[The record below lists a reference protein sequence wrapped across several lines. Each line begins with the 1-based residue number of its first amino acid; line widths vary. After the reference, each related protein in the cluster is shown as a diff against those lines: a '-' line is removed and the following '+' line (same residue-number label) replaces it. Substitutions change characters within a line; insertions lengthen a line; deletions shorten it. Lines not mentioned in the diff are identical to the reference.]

1 MWRWSDFETTDHNDS
16 LAMDTQLPYTLP
28 GSNLANRLKGWF
40 VPPITTRYRF
50 YMTCDDQCR
59 FDLDIAKNG
68 TLTNMLET
76 RGWISYRDYW
86 DFQYVSNR
94 ETISEWVTLTAG
106 EKYEMETKQSESTGN
121 DHFTLGVEV
130 EKTAEIPD
138 DHHQAMKEIQ
148 YVQVSANGPFEVST
162 LTVDNV
168 DSGEFKMILFATN
181 GTPTATGKISAKA
194 TAAQL

>member
-1 MWRWSDFETTDHNDS
+1 
-16 LAMDTQLPYTLP
+16 
-28 GSNLANRLKGWF
+28 
-40 VPPITTRYRF
+40 
-50 YMTCDDQCR
+50 MTCDDQCR

-106 EKYEMETKQSESTGN
+106 EKYEMETKQSESSGH